1 MNEHTA
7 SQPTDPTQPTAATE
21 RIEPVE
27 RVEATDHTAI
37 PATPATTGKPAF
49 WRRKPV
55 WITAI
60 VVGALAL
67 GGAGAA
73 YAVDEFGDD
82 DDDRVTAAS
91 NTDRDGGAAID
102 DGDTTAATDDRDA
115 RDADDVPLTDT
126 EFDAASKAALAEAK
140 GGTVTDVDRS
150 DDPGEAFEVD
160 VLLENGDELE
170 VALDADYAVVT
181 SVLDP
186 RD

>member
-1 MNEHTA
+1 MNENTA
-7 SQPTDPTQPTAATE
+7 SQPTDRTQDTAATE
-21 RIEPVE
+21 RIEPID
-27 RVEATDHTAI
+27 RVETTDHTAI
-37 PATPATTGKPAF
+37 PATPATSGKPAF

-55 WITAI
+55 WITVI

-73 YAVDEFGDD
+73 YAVDEFGDA

-91 NTDRDGGAAID
+91 NTDRDGGTAVD

-170 VALDADYAVVT
+170 ITLDADYAVVT

>member
-1 MNEHTA
+1 MNENTA
-7 SQPTDPTQPTAATE
+7 SQPIDPTQPTAATE

-27 RVEATDHTAI
+27 RVEATDHTTV

-73 YAVDEFGDD
+73 YAVDEFGDA
-82 DDDRVTAAS
+82 DDDRVAAAS

-102 DGDTTAATDDRDA
+102 DDTTAAIDDRNA
-115 RDADDVPLTDT
+115 RDGDDVPLTDT

-170 VALDADYAVVT
+170 ITLDADYAVVT

>member
-21 RIEPVE
+21 PVE
-27 RVEATDHTAI
+27 RVETTDHTAI
-37 PATPATTGKPAF
+37 PATPATTANPAF

-73 YAVDEFGDD
+73 YAVDEFGDA
-82 DDDRVTAAS
+82 DDDRVAAAS
-91 NTDRDGGAAID
+91 NTDRDGGTAID
-102 DGDTTAATDDRDA
+102 DGDATATTDDRDA
-115 RDADDVPLTDT
+115 RDADDVPLTDA

-170 VALDADYAVVT
+170 ITLDADYAVVT